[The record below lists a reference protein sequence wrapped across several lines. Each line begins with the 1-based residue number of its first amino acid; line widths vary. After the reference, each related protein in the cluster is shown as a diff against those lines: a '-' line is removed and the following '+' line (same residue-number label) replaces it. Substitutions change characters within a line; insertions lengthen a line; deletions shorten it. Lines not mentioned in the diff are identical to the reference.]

1 MPHRD
6 EALAILKRA
15 REALLARLTEAIVD
29 QEEELMADA
38 EGDSFLSEI
47 ETLYERMGSKLAHLN
62 QMIANLPPELADADS
77 GDEAEED
84 EPFFRED
91 APAAEQHPR
100 LPHFPFPISAATTR
114 PVADERPI
122 PRERHLSGERPVPQ
136 DWADVIGLPAPGV
149 PTQKSPAFGRFVT
162 YIELGQVNNAGDLIG
177 QLLGLS
183 PHVGQTCVQ
192 VFAAR
197 YEADPGVVI
206 KAMRIRQELS
216 HQRYNDALLLIHE
229 CFGLQGIDAM
239 IALHRMKEF
248 ISTSTASGN

>member
-1 MPHRD
+1 MPHSD

-15 REALLARLTEAIVD
+15 REALLARLTEAILD

-62 QMIANLPPELADADS
+62 QMIANLPPEPTETELP
-77 GDEAEED
+77 EED
-84 EPFFRED
+84 EPYFRHD

-100 LPHFPFPISAATTR
+100 LPHFPFPISAAATR
-114 PVADERPI
+114 PVPNERPV
-122 PRERHLSGERPVPQ
+122 PRERHLPGARPVPQ
-136 DWADVIGLPAPGV
+136 DLADVIGLPAPGA
-149 PTQKSPAFGRFVT
+149 PMPKASAFGRFVT
-162 YIELGQVNNAGDLIG
+162 YIELGQVDNAGDLIG

-183 PHVGQTCVQ
+183 PHVGQTCAQ

-197 YEADPGVVI
+197 YETDPGVVI

-248 ISTSTASGN
+248 IST